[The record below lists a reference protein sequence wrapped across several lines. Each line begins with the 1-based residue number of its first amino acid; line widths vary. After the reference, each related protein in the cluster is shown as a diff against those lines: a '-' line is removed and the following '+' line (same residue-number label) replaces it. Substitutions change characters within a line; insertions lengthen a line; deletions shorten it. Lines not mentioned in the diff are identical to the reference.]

1 MKNGNLRDYLKQN
14 KSLPWIERLWLL
26 NSFIRGLKVIH
37 SKGVIHHDLQLA
49 SDIYS
54 VGIIMWKNGLMYQYI
69 LMYNDKT
76 NHSLMFLKADQK
88 MQDDED
94 DLSSAAET
102 VHSEAH
108 LTMMNIMFE
117 KLFYAGPVTSLC
129 FHNDDILFSGEG
141 PYLKAFSVT
150 TGKLINSSMVL
161 EYFRI
166 HRIVPVK
173 FINKSR
179 NSQSYTERRLLA
191 IYGSKIVKFIEAVI
205 IYYNNNNRDDDDNGD
220 TNNCTVN
227 CTFNLISKLPPLK
240 DWIHDIHWLYD
251 DMESIIKSI
260 SQISELELSSS
271 KLSKL
276 ELPSELAIA
285 FAHNFVEIWNIIDN
299 CCLYSVQC
307 EERCI
312 LYSARFFGD
321 NKNDLVLAS
330 GTVFNQVLLW
340 KIISKNE
347 QHEQQGVDQRV
358 SQGVGVIYKKF
369 IGHEG
374 IIFGVRFSND
384 GKLVA
389 SVSDDRT
396 IRLWQTDDI
405 YNDKP
410 KVLYGHMARIWDCY
424 ITDDY
429 LISISEDSTCR
440 VWKNSFTNNS
450 NNNNDNDKGDLSD
463 VDCLACW
470 EGHVGKNVWSLA
482 INPSRKIVATGGG
495 DSGLRLWSLSSIT
508 VNKIDSE
515 KDLIKICL
523 PPSESYLSYIQQNM
537 NLPSREH
544 IRNFL
549 LIDYRVIVIST
560 NFGHILKHNNL
571 TNEWK
576 PLYNSTNLHNYTM
589 MKASNCG
596 RIVCCGSIYG
606 HLYIISVNQEFQTL
620 EKKLHDF
627 KVFEIFLE
635 ETEDENII
643 YIISHA
649 VQNDISLLKF
659 DFNNNKPI
667 LEILYK
673 LNVPSQFLL
682 MSLAFCPS
690 YNILVCGSRDS
701 GLVIYNLNQS
711 PSTPINELSP
721 IIYLDKIHGKQSV
734 TSIAL
739 KVENLVINSS
749 CVHHHESTDDFTDN
763 DMKVL
768 IIYTTGRD
776 GCYAKYRLKGIT
788 NKYNKNNKYDVNTTE
803 SSQNLKED
811 YNKSLMRSYID
822 EDGDD
827 KRSYI
832 DEDSDDD
839 DNNHNNNKKQKL
851 NKKDNNKSGEAAVI
865 VLNHG
870 LILEEV
876 YRAKI
881 TKGWLEKVLF
891 VDDEL
896 MLLGFYRKR
905 FFVYNEFKK
914 FQIFSV
920 ACGGAHRVWH
930 FKAQDKKMNKASF
943 MFIRKENVF
952 IYSRETHD
960 NQGFDEC
967 ELQRNFHGRECRTVK
982 FLKNDQNKAIIF
994 ATGAEDSILRLF
1006 QYIPDNIEGCLVNLC
1021 RIKKHTSVIRSIE
1034 WSYGKGLLLFSSGAS
1049 EELVCWK
1056 VEVKFKN
1063 DTIIE
1068 NSLNSQVADV
1078 NCLEWAL
1085 CPAISEIPETRIMDI
1100 SVFSIVP
1107 SQGIHIIAAGYS
1119 DSALRVWLFDE
1130 ESREFL
1136 LIGYAKYHF
1145 KCILQVEHLIIKA
1158 FNEMNTDG
1166 IIIFTVATDGRIAIF
1181 DISQVVF
1188 KILDTYKN
1196 ENTSFTHQNLGDPIY
1211 SYQAHQSG
1219 VNCISIHKISK
1230 NSKNITTSTFERFIT
1245 TFMIATGGEDNAI
1258 AIKFLDITISL
1269 LYDISIQI
1277 INDTLLFSI
1286 SLDQH
1291 LNLWKIPYLD
1301 SIGSKESKNFR
1312 DNIGSNR
1319 DNDQEFQLIKSEFIN
1334 VHDISSMDISNIG
1347 DSGEMIISITG
1358 IGIELLKF

>member
-1 MKNGNLRDYLKQN
+1 
-14 KSLPWIERLWLL
+14 
-26 NSFIRGLKVIH
+26 
-37 SKGVIHHDLQLA
+37 
-49 SDIYS
+49 
-54 VGIIMWKNGLMYQYI
+54 
-69 LMYNDKT
+69 
-76 NHSLMFLKADQK
+76 
-88 MQDDED
+88 
-94 DLSSAAET
+94 
-102 VHSEAH
+102 
-108 LTMMNIMFE
+108 FE

-141 PYLKAFSVT
+141 PYLKAFNVT
-150 TGKLINSSMVL
+150 TGKLINSSIVL

-166 HRIVPVK
+166 HRIVPD
-173 FINKSR
+173 IN
-179 NSQSYTERRLLA
+179 NYT
-191 IYGSKIVKFIEAVI
+191 I
-205 IYYNNNNRDDDDNGD
+205 
-220 TNNCTVN
+220 N

-251 DMESIIKSI
+251 DINSIIKSI
-260 SQISELELSSS
+260 SQIPELELSSS

-285 FAHNFVEIWNIIDN
+285 FAHNFVEIWNITDN

-321 NKNDLVLAS
+321 NRNDLVLAS

-347 QHEQQGVDQRV
+347 QHEQQGV
-358 SQGVGVIYKKF
+358 
-369 IGHEG
+369 
-374 IIFGVRFSND
+374 VRFSDD

-396 IRLWQTDDI
+396 IRLWQTDASNDM
-405 YNDKP
+405 YSDKP
-410 KVLYGHMARIWDCY
+410 LVLYGHMARIWDCY
-424 ITDDY
+424 ITDNY

-450 NNNNDNDKGDLSD
+450 NKNNNDDEGDISDVSD

-495 DSGLRLWSLSSIT
+495 DSGLRLWSLSTIT
-508 VNKIDSE
+508 DNKIDSE
-515 KDLIKICL
+515 KDLIKVCL
-523 PPSESYLSYIQQNM
+523 PPPESYLSYIQQNM

-576 PLYNSTNLHNYTM
+576 SLYNSKNLHNYTM
-589 MKASNCG
+589 MKSSNCG
-596 RIVCCGSIYG
+596 RIVCCGSIY
-606 HLYIISVNQEFQTL
+606 V
-620 EKKLHDF
+620 
-627 KVFEIFLE
+627 
-635 ETEDENII
+635 
-643 YIISHA
+643 SHA
-649 VQNDISLLKF
+649 VQNDILLLKF
-659 DFNNNKPI
+659 DFNDNEPI
-667 LEILYK
+667 LETLYK

-701 GLVIYNLNQS
+701 GLVIYNLNQAPPFS
-711 PSTPINELSP
+711 SSHPINELSP
-721 IIYLDKIHGKQSV
+721 IIYLNKIHGKQSV

-739 KVENLVINSS
+739 KVENLVINSYV
-749 CVHHHESTDDFTDN
+749 VHDPADNFTVDN
-763 DMKVL
+763 DKKVL

-776 GCYAKYRLKGIT
+776 GCYAKFRLKGIT
-788 NKYNKNNKYDVNTTE
+788 NKYKNDKYDVNTTE
-803 SSQNLKED
+803 NYQNSKED
-811 YNKSLMRSYID
+811 YNKFLV
-822 EDGDD
+822 
-827 KRSYI
+827 RSYI
-832 DEDSDDD
+832 DEDSDDKRSYID
-839 DNNHNNNKKQKL
+839 ENKTT
-851 NKKDNNKSGEAAVI
+851 VI
-865 VLNHG
+865 VSNHG

-930 FKAQDKKMNKASF
+930 FKAQDKKMNKSSF

-967 ELQRNFHGRECRTVK
+967 ELQGNFHGRECRTVK

-1006 QYIPDNIEGCLVNLC
+1006 QYNVEGYLVNLC
-1021 RIKKHTSVIRSIE
+1021 SIKKHTSVIRSIE

-1063 DTIIE
+1063 DTIIIE
-1068 NSLNSQVADV
+1068 NSVANV
-1078 NCLEWAL
+1078 NCLEWAS

-1100 SVFSIVP
+1100 SVFSIIP
-1107 SQGIHIIAAGYS
+1107 GQGIHIIAAGYS

-1130 ESREFL
+1130 ENREFL
-1136 LIGYAKYHF
+1136 LIGYAK
-1145 KCILQVEHLIIKA
+1145 
-1158 FNEMNTDG
+1158 
-1166 IIIFTVATDGRIAIF
+1166 IAMF

-1188 KILDTYKN
+1188 KILNTYKN

-1219 VNCISIHKISK
+1219 VNCINIHKIPK
-1230 NSKNITTSTFERFIT
+1230 NSKNIATNTFEKFIT
-1245 TFMIATGGEDNAI
+1245 TFMIAT
-1258 AIKFLDITISL
+1258 
-1269 LYDISIQI
+1269 
-1277 INDTLLFSI
+1277 
-1286 SLDQH
+1286 DQH
-1291 LNLWKIPYLD
+1291 LNLWKIPSLD
-1301 SIGSKESKNFR
+1301 SIKYIESKESKDFR
-1312 DNIGSNR
+1312 DNDFCDIDSNS
-1319 DNDQEFQLIKSEFIN
+1319 DNNQEFQLIKSEFIN
-1334 VHDISSMDISNIG
+1334 VHDTSSMDILNIG
-1347 DSGEMIISITG
+1347 ESGEMIIAITG